1 MPYRYIAFD
10 GEGIEKRGIL
20 HVEEEEAAERIL
32 LQRELTVAKLNY
44 TSPGLDLA
52 KWFPTFFGPKRR
64 DVIIFSNQ
72 LANLIESGV
81 PVLSAM
87 ELMSGEITSSSLRKV
102 LREIV
107 EDIRQGNSIS
117 LAMAKHE
124 DVFPPFYHRMI
135 RVGEQTGNLDQVLRQ
150 LATHMEKEEKV
161 KKDIR
166 GAMTYPAVI
175 LLLAF
180 GVVMILLNFSL
191 PPLLQLY
198 NEFDAELPWPTRFL
212 MGVSSFF
219 MQYRLYL
226 LLGLIILV
234 GGIILYVRLPRGKRQ
249 LHRLLL
255 KAPILGKINTFGNV
269 VRFSRTLSTLLRA
282 GLQITESMELTRQTL
297 QNVILKEEIEALRQ
311 ETFQG
316 RGISG
321 PLAQSPYFP
330 PMLSQV
336 VRVGEETGTLD
347 THLETTAAFY
357 EEEVDRSLENL
368 TTLLEPA
375 MIIFVGIIVGF
386 VAISVILP
394 MYSLLGQI
402 R

>member
-10 GEGIEKRGIL
+10 GEGNEKRGVL

-32 LQRELTVAKLNY
+32 LQRALTVAKLTY

-64 DVIIFSNQ
+64 DVIIFSSQ

-81 PVLSAM
+81 PVLPAM
-87 ELMSGEITSSSLRKV
+87 ELMAGEISSQSLRKV

-117 LAMAKHE
+117 LAMAKHD

-198 NEFDAELPWPTRFL
+198 NEFEAELPWPTRFL

-219 MQYRLYL
+219 LQYRLYL

-234 GGIILYVRLPRGKRQ
+234 GIIILYVRFPRGKRQ

-255 KAPILGKINTFGNV
+255 KAPVLGKINTFGNV
-269 VRFSRTLSTLLRA
+269 VRFSRTLATLLRA

-297 QNVILKEEIEALRQ
+297 QNVILKEEIEKLRQ

-330 PMLSQV
+330 HMLSQV